1 MRKAIAS
8 PRVMRSPTVEYRIN
22 IIMTQSTASNL
33 LLQVG
38 NCQQKTLLPATDA
51 NAEV

>member
-8 PRVMRSPTVEYRIN
+8 PREMRSPTVEYRIN

-38 NCQQKTLLPATDA
+38 DCQRKTLLPAIDA
-51 NAEV
+51 NADV